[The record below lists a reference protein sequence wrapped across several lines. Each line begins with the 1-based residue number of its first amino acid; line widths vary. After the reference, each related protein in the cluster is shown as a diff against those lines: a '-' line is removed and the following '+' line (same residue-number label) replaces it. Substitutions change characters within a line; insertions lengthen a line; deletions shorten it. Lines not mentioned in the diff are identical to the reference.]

1 MKNLTLAFLVLILS
15 GIFWSCSKPDQNT
28 GDKYFKE
35 GEYTKAAEEYTE
47 KLKFDPNDVRMLYN
61 RGRAH
66 EEQGEFDL
74 AKADYEKALELDPK
88 NFQVLLSLANL
99 HHEEKNYNNALL
111 YASKAEE
118 IPGAPA
124 MASFMKA
131 RALQQMG
138 LLDDALKSYGNAIM
152 LDKDFGQAYLNRGH
166 LKIAMEKK
174 KSACEDFKLAQ
185 ALDYPGAQ
193 DALDKYCK

>member
-1 MKNLTLAFLVLILS
+1 MKNLTLAIFALTFS
-15 GIFWSCSKPDQNT
+15 GIISSCSKPEQNSGDQ
-28 GDKYFKE
+28 YFKE

-47 KLKFDPNDVRMLYN
+47 KLKFDPTDVRMLYN

-66 EEQGEFDL
+66 EEQKEFDL

-99 HHEEKNYNNALL
+99 HHIEKNYNNAML
-111 YASKAEE
+111 YATRAEE

-138 LLDDALKSYGNAIM
+138 LSDEAMKSYGNAIK
-152 LDKDFGQAYLNRGH
+152 LDKDFGQAYLNRGF
-166 LKIAMEKK
+166 LKIHLENK

-185 ALDYPGAQ
+185 ALNYQGAQ
-193 DALDKYCK
+193 DALEKHCK

>member
-1 MKNLTLAFLVLILS
+1 MKNLTLAILVVILS
-15 GIFWSCSKPDQNT
+15 GVFWSCSKPDQNT

-47 KLKFDPNDVRMLYN
+47 KLKFNPNDVRMLYN
-61 RGRAH
+61 LGRAH
-66 EEQGEFDL
+66 EEQKEFDL

-99 HHEEKNYNNALL
+99 HQEEKNYNNALL

-138 LLDDALKSYGNAIM
+138 LLEDDLKTY
-152 LDKDFGQAYLNRGH
+152 
-166 LKIAMEKK
+166 
-174 KSACEDFKLAQ
+174 
-185 ALDYPGAQ
+185 
-193 DALDKYCK
+193 

>member
-1 MKNLTLAFLVLILS
+1 MKNLTLVFLALILS
-15 GIFWSCSKPDQNT
+15 GFFLACSKPDQSE
-28 GDKYFKE
+28 GDQYFTE
-35 GEYTKAAEEYTE
+35 GEYNKAAEEYSE
-47 KLKFDPNDVRMLYN
+47 KLKFNPTDVRMLYN

-66 EEQGEFDL
+66 EEQKEFDL
-74 AKADYEKALELDPK
+74 AKADYEKALDLDPK

-99 HHEEKNYNNALL
+99 HHEEKNYNNAML
-111 YASKAEE
+111 YASRAEE

-138 LLDDALKSYGNAIM
+138 LSDEALKSYGIAIK
-152 LDKDFGQAYLNRGH
+152 LDKGFGQAYFNRGF
-166 LKIAMEKK
+166 LKIALKK
-174 KSACEDFKLAQ
+174 EKSACEDFKLARTLEY
-185 ALDYPGAQ
+185 AGAQ

>member
-1 MKNLTLAFLVLILS
+1 MKNVTLATLILTLS
-15 GIFWSCSKPDQNT
+15 GMFCACSKPEQNS

-35 GEYTKAAEEYTE
+35 GEYSKAAEEYTE
-47 KLKFDPNDVRMLYN
+47 KLKFNPTDVRNLYN

-66 EEQGEFDL
+66 EEQKEFDL

-99 HHEEKNYNNALL
+99 HHVEKNYNNAML
-111 YASKAEE
+111 YASRAEE

-138 LLDDALKSYGNAIM
+138 LSEEAMKSYGNAIK
-152 LDKDFGQAYLNRGH
+152 LDKDFGQAYLNRGF
-166 LKIAMEKK
+166 LKIYLEKN
-174 KSACEDFKLAQ
+174 KSACEDFKLAET
-185 ALDYPGAQ
+185 LDYPGAQ
-193 DALDKYCK
+193 EALDKYCK